1 MCCRFFRAAVLLLLP
16 ALAACRQATPVQVL
30 DGEMAKVRD
39 YVPARAVMA
48 HRGST
53 YWTPEETESAWR
65 WAREMGADY
74 LESDLQCT
82 KDGVILAN
90 HDENLAR
97 TTNIEKV
104 FGADIPACRVNLY
117 LALGFTR
124 KDAEA
129 QVERDKETFRPFYAA
144 SYYYAELLTLDAG
157 KWFNAARP
165 GQARARFAAG
175 YDGSRDR
182 GSLAYANGQYVS
194 ALQDQI
200 AYAEGKCLR
209 RGSDGRRILPFHRR
223 ESCVGRTLSEIAA
236 ESGKYLEIIDYDF
249 SEAYIPDPED
259 TGNRPGIYIEF
270 KEPAVNPEDME
281 QRIYDILDAAGWNI
295 ITRPETETAFYKDG
309 KVNVG
314 HTNGK
319 VILQTFSP
327 ASLQRAHALFQG
339 RVPMCFLLW
348 PPCPEEIAGGDLAT
362 PEGFAAILKWAQ
374 DNGAHISGPS
384 IAGEPNNYE
393 ELNAPWQAELVR
405 RSGMLNHP
413 YSFDSTA
420 QMDAQVNLADGY
432 FTNRTEMTLQYLI
445 DKGLRDKDAAQTVP
459 DAEATL
465 ARLGY

>member
-1 MCCRFFRAAVLLLLP
+1 MCSRFFRAAVLLLLP
-16 ALAACRQATPVQVL
+16 ALAACRQTTPVQVL

-97 TTNIEKV
+97 TTNIEEV

-165 GQARARFAAG
+165 GQARARYAAG

-182 GSLAYANGQYVS
+182 ESLAYANGQG
-194 ALQDQI
+194 LMETIQ
-200 AYAEGKCLR
+200 YAGFREACDDIRYASYLLDLAER
-209 RGSDGRRILPFHRR
+209 AAASDDVDVRLLGRKARLYLATLPGETMDLDAVR
-223 ESCVGRTLSEIAA
+223 
-236 ESGKYLEIIDYDF
+236 LEIVEKILALRAALGD
-249 SEAYIPDPED
+249 DPA
-259 TGNRPGIYIEF
+259 
-270 KEPAVNPEDME
+270 PAV
-281 QRIYDILDAAGWNI
+281 AA
-295 ITRPETETAFYKDG
+295 TKE
-309 KVNVG
+309 
-314 HTNGK
+314 
-319 VILQTFSP
+319 
-327 ASLQRAHALFQG
+327 
-339 RVPMCFLLW
+339 
-348 PPCPEEIAGGDLAT
+348 GGT
-362 PEGFAAILKWAQ
+362 K
-374 DNGAHISGPS
+374 
-384 IAGEPNNYE
+384 
-393 ELNAPWQAELVR
+393 
-405 RSGMLNHP
+405 
-413 YSFDSTA
+413 
-420 QMDAQVNLADGY
+420 
-432 FTNRTEMTLQYLI
+432 
-445 DKGLRDKDAAQTVP
+445 
-459 DAEATL
+459 
-465 ARLGY
+465 